1 MEKINIELPDDI
13 ANKLK
18 KVSKKIGVKPEDFMI
33 VSLQEKLASLDPD
46 FAEAMKHVLKK
57 NAELYRRLS

>member
-46 FAEAMKHVLKK
+46 FPEAMKHVLNK